1 MIKRVINYNSLNN
14 RCIREHV
21 SDVIVREELILLV
34 RLDSQDCRNVVYH
47 REPKQPLSVE
57 SVKFSQN
64 LGNLLVFFI

>member
-34 RLDSQDCRNVVYH
+34 RFDFQNYWNVVNH
-47 REPKQPLSVE
+47 SEPKQPLSVE
-57 SVKFSQN
+57 RVELSQN
-64 LGNLLVFFI
+64 LQNMLVFFI